1 MLPLEPIGEPLA
13 TFIFLSVAEELF
25 QLPLPLVY
33 MYILLLLVAVVVV
46 VVVAVVVVSV
56 FFTAVPYILI
66 LSKYFIYQLMHN
78 RVALK
83 EY

>member
-33 MYILLLLVAVVVV
+33 MYILLLLLVVVV
-46 VVVAVVVVSV
+46 VVVAVVVSV